1 MEILRE
7 ENLIKVYND
16 GVLLIEESSYN
27 NIKSTINKLK
37 DIIQDVYQLNILN
50 QILKKIELEISEVA

>member
-16 GVLLIEESSYN
+16 GVSLIEESSYN